1 MTLDMALG
9 VQYLHAWKPP
19 IIHRDL
25 KSLNLLVTKD
35 LKIKVTDFGMAR
47 AKAVSSG
54 KDFGTELM
62 TECGTPY
69 WSAPELFQGLKYN
82 EKVDQYAFAMT
93 ALEICTGDVPWKDP
107 PPAVMKKVIDGV
119 RPNIPPTTHPALT
132 EVIRNCWEHD
142 PKNRPVFDEIV
153 AKLQAIN

>member
-1 MTLDMALG
+1 MASRAPGMMRALYTMPLCALHRTALHLG
-9 VQYLHAWKPP
+9 CAHSKCPLLPP
-19 IIHRDL
+19 
-25 KSLNLLVTKD
+25 
-35 LKIKVTDFGMAR
+35 R
-47 AKAVSSG
+47 AP
-54 KDFGTELM
+54 L
-62 TECGTPY
+62 P
-69 WSAPELFQGLKYN
+69 PQ
-82 EKVDQYAFAMT
+82 KVDQYAFAMT